1 MSVESLKVYRIG
13 GKDQAPKA
21 EKSVKDFICCIKM
34 IETLDIKRLNS
45 IISFSENNNV
55 MTTQF
60 SKQTVEQ
67 NSTAKNSWKSAFTAF
82 ADRRAAIMLFL
93 GFSAGI
99 PILLIFSSLSLWLGE
114 AGIEKS
120 AVTFFSWAALGYS
133 FKFVWA
139 PLIDELPVPF
149 LTNKLG
155 RRRAWLLI
163 AQILIICAI
172 CIMAFSDPSLGQGYL
187 YQMAV
192 GAVLLGFS
200 AATQDIVIDAYR
212 IELAETEMQTV
223 LASTYNAGYRIGM
236 IVAGAGALFLAASL
250 GTAKGNYIYDAWKY
264 TYLVMAAV
272 MVVGII
278 TTLLIREPQVDR
290 VDKNYKKTDY
300 YRLVAVFV
308 MAVASFVCCYIY
320 SDDLIQYLQKTWS
333 IQDSALKFLMETVR
347 FLGSGAAAI
356 FVATLLIRIGV
367 VNKKMAYETWV
378 NPIADF
384 FKRYGVK
391 LALVLLLL
399 IGFYRISDIIAGVI
413 SNVFYQDLNFTK
425 EQIAAA
431 VKVYGVFFS
440 LLGGFLGGLLAQR
453 MNIMKL
459 MFVGAILASSTNLI
473 FIGLVK
479 SGAPIQAVTVHVGG
493 QTFTSQPDEVGYW
506 KVLIPNQVLLNA
518 NKIQVDA
525 GLLQQSEPKH
535 FNLPYLKD
543 NGTAQIQL
551 LPITSDNQISVSEA
565 TQNVVVKG
573 QVFGVKAS
581 DLNEDKPI
589 KLKLDE
595 KEYSAKLD
603 KDGLFNG
610 TIDGKDLNASK
621 SKNVI
626 AVLNFKQDHVAV
638 GTQLSYQLTDVKSD
652 IDVDLQP
659 ISALKADSSEPV
671 EIKGKII
678 EKYSTGWLYLAIILD
693 NLASGLAGAAFIA
706 FLSSL
711 TSVSFTAVQ
720 YAIFSSL
727 MTLTPKILG
736 GYSGTIVTNI
746 GYPKF
751 FLMTTL
757 ISIPI
762 LILVAW
768 VGKLL
773 KDHELRKQN
782 ELDNSDVIIK

>member
-1 MSVESLKVYRIG
+1 
-13 GKDQAPKA
+13 
-21 EKSVKDFICCIKM
+21 
-34 IETLDIKRLNS
+34 
-45 IISFSENNNV
+45 
-55 MTTQF
+55 MTTQL
-60 SKQTVEQ
+60 SQQSSEQ
-67 NSTAKNSWKSAFTAF
+67 NSTVKNGWKSAFAAF
-82 ADRRAAIMLFL
+82 LDRRAAIMLFL

-139 PLIDELPVPF
+139 PLIDELPVPV
-149 LTNKLG
+149 LTKKLG

-163 AQILIICAI
+163 AQLLIICAI
-172 CIMAFSDPSLGQGYL
+172 CIMAFSDPALGQSYI

-223 LASTYNAGYRIGM
+223 LASTYNAGYRLGM

-250 GTAKGNYIYDAWKY
+250 GTAKGNYIYEAWKY
-264 TYLVMAAV
+264 TYLTMAVV
-272 MVVGII
+272 MVLGVV
-278 TTLLIREPQVDR
+278 TTLLIREPQVNR
-290 VDKNYKKTDY
+290 VDKHYKNIDY
-300 YRLVAVFV
+300 YRLVLVFV
-308 MAVASFVCCYIY
+308 LAVASFVCFYIY
-320 SDDLIQYLQKTWS
+320 SDDLIQYLQS
-333 IQDSALKFLMETVR
+333 IWKIEDSFLKFLMEAVR
-347 FLGSGAAAI
+347 FLGSGAGAV
-356 FVATLLIRIGV
+356 FVASVLIRLGV
-367 VNKKMAYETWV
+367 VNQQMAYETWV

-384 FKRYGVK
+384 FKRYGLK

-425 EQIAAA
+425 EQIAEA
-431 VKVYGVFFS
+431 VKIYGVIFS

-459 MFVGAILASSTNLI
+459 MFVGAVLASSTNLI

-479 SGAPIQAVTVHVGG
+479 SGAPMQAVQIHVADK
-493 QTFTSQPDEVGYW
+493 TFQATPDEVGYW
-506 KVLIPNQVLLNA
+506 KVTIPSQDLVQTKTLR
-518 NKIQVDA
+518 IDA
-525 GLLQQSEPKH
+525 ALADQTVAQQYTV
-535 FNLPYLKD
+535 PYLID
-543 NGTAQIQL
+543 NGTAQIKL
-551 LPITSDNQISVSEA
+551 FPVTSDNSLTAAESKQSIVI
-565 TQNVVVKG
+565 KG
-573 QVFGVKAS
+573 QTVGLKLT
-581 DLNEDKPI
+581 DLQEDKPI
-589 KLKLDE
+589 TLKLDA
-595 KEYSAKLD
+595 KTYPAKLD
-603 KDGLFNG
+603 KDGLFSG
-610 TIDGKDLNASK
+610 TIDGKDLQASAFRTIIAIVNY
-621 SKNVI
+621 KNPKTS
-626 AVLNFKQDHVAV
+626 LYTDQR
-638 GTQLSYQLTDVKSD
+638 YQLTEKNAD
-652 IDVDLQP
+652 IDVDIQP
-659 ISALKADSSEPV
+659 VPVVKADTNTSV
-671 EIKGKII
+671 EIKGKVI
-678 EKYSTGWLYLAIILD
+678 EQYSSGWLYFAIVVD

-757 ISIPI
+757 IGIPI
-762 LILVAW
+762 LLLVLW
-768 VGKLL
+768 VAKLL
-773 KDHELRKQN
+773 REHQLRETQ
-782 ELDNSDVIIK
+782 D

>member
-1 MSVESLKVYRIG
+1 
-13 GKDQAPKA
+13 
-21 EKSVKDFICCIKM
+21 
-34 IETLDIKRLNS
+34 
-45 IISFSENNNV
+45 
-55 MTTQF
+55 MTTQL
-60 SKQTVEQ
+60 SQQSAEQ
-67 NSTAKNSWKSAFTAF
+67 NSTAKNGWKSAFAAF
-82 ADRRAAIMLFL
+82 IDRRAAIMLFL

-139 PLIDELPVPF
+139 PLIDELPVPI
-149 LTNKLG
+149 LTKKLG

-163 AQILIICAI
+163 AQVLIICAI
-172 CIMAFSDPSLGQGYL
+172 CIMAFSDPALGQSYI

-223 LASTYNAGYRIGM
+223 LASTYNAGYRLGM
-236 IVAGAGALFLAASL
+236 ILAGAGALFLAASL
-250 GTAKGNYIYDAWKY
+250 GTAKGNYIYEAWKY
-264 TYLVMAAV
+264 TYLTMALVML
-272 MVVGII
+272 VGII
-278 TTLLIREPQVDR
+278 TTLVIREPLVNR
-290 VDKNYKKTDY
+290 VDKHYKNIDY
-300 YRLVAVFV
+300 YRLVLVFIL
-308 MAVASFVCCYIY
+308 AVASFVCLYIY
-320 SDDLIQYLQKTWS
+320 SDEMVQYLQATW
-333 IQDSALKFLMETVR
+333 QVEDNLLKFLMEAVR
-347 FLGSGAAAI
+347 FFGSGLGAI
-356 FVATLLIRIGV
+356 LVATSLIRFGV

-425 EQIAAA
+425 EQIAEA
-431 VKVYGVFFS
+431 VKIYGVIFS

-459 MFVGAILASSTNLI
+459 MFVGAVLASSTNLI

-479 SGAPIQAVTVHVGG
+479 SGAPMQAVSVQIGDKKF
-493 QTFTSQPDEVGYW
+493 QAQPDEVGYW
-506 KVLIPNQVLLNA
+506 KVSVPGQDLVEENTIHIKAALVDQAVA
-518 NKIQVDA
+518 NEYTV
-525 GLLQQSEPKH
+525 
-535 FNLPYLKD
+535 PYLKE
-543 NGTAQIQL
+543 NAKPQIQL
-551 LPITSDNQISVSEA
+551 LPITSDNQLSETEA
-565 TQNVVVKG
+565 KQSIVVKG
-573 QVFGVKAS
+573 QIAGIPVS
-581 DLNEDKPI
+581 ELNLDQPI
-589 KLKLDE
+589 TLKLDG
-595 KEYSAKLD
+595 KSYPAKLD
-603 KDGLFNG
+603 KDGLFSG
-610 TIDGKDLNASK
+610 AIDGKALYASG

-626 AVLNFKQDHVAV
+626 AVVNYQHAQAALS
-638 GTQLSYQLTDVKSD
+638 TQQSYQLTTIKSD
-652 IDVDLQP
+652 IDVDVQAIP
-659 ISALKADSSEPV
+659 VIKADSSAAV
-671 EIKGKII
+671 EIKGKVI
-678 EKYSTGWLYLAIILD
+678 EKYSSGWLYFAIVVD

-736 GYSGTIVTNI
+736 GYSGTIVTHI

-757 ISIPI
+757 IGIPI
-762 LILVAW
+762 LLLVLW

-773 KDHELRKQN
+773 REHQAQKVDQSIE
-782 ELDNSDVIIK
+782 

>member
-1 MSVESLKVYRIG
+1 
-13 GKDQAPKA
+13 
-21 EKSVKDFICCIKM
+21 
-34 IETLDIKRLNS
+34 
-45 IISFSENNNV
+45 
-55 MTTQF
+55 MTTQ
-60 SKQTVEQ
+60 
-67 NSTAKNSWKSAFTAF
+67 STGWKSAFTAF
-82 ADRRAAIMLFL
+82 LDRRAAIMLFL

-149 LTNKLG
+149 LTKSLG

-172 CIMAFSDPSLGQGYL
+172 CIMAFSDPALGQSYI

-236 IVAGAGALFLAASL
+236 IIAGAGALFLAASL

-264 TYLVMAAV
+264 TYLTMAAV
-272 MVVGII
+272 MMVGII
-278 TTLLIREPQVDR
+278 TTLIIREPIVNR
-290 VDKNYKKTDY
+290 IDKHYKNIDY
-300 YRLVAVFV
+300 YRLVFVFII
-308 MAVASFVCCYIY
+308 AVASFVCFYIY
-320 SDDLIQYLQKTWS
+320 SYDIVQYLQTQWEIK
-333 IQDSALKFLMETVR
+333 DSFLKFLMEAVR
-347 FLGSGAAAI
+347 FLGSGAGAI

-367 VNKKMAYETWV
+367 VNKQMAYETWV

-425 EQIAAA
+425 EQIAEA
-431 VKVYGVFFS
+431 VKIYGVIFS
-440 LLGGFLGGLLAQR
+440 LVGGFLGGLLAQR

-479 SGAPIQAVTVHVGG
+479 SGAPMQPVVVHVGTK
-493 QTFTSQPDEVGYW
+493 QYQAQPDEVGYW
-506 KVLIPNQVLLNA
+506 KVHVPNQDLMQA
-518 NKIQVDA
+518 KQIQVNVALTD
-525 GLLQQSEPKH
+525 QSAQAEYVV
-535 FNLPYLKD
+535 PYLKD
-543 NGTAQIQL
+543 DGSAQIQI
-551 LPITSDNQISVSEA
+551 LPVSSDNQLTSTELK
-565 TQNVVVKG
+565 QNIVVKG
-573 QVFGVKAS
+573 QLVGVQATE
-581 DLNEDKPI
+581 LNAEQPI
-589 KLKLDE
+589 TLKLDG
-595 KEYSAKLD
+595 KEYPAKLD
-603 KDGLFNG
+603 KDGIFTG
-610 TIDGKDLNASK
+610 VIDGKDLQGSASK
-621 SKNVI
+621 NIQAI
-626 AVLNFKQDHVAV
+626 ANFNQQHATLNAQ
-638 GTQLSYQLTDVKSD
+638 QNYQVSD
-652 IDVDLQP
+652 QKMALDVDIQP
-659 ISALKADSSEPV
+659 ISAINAQSTDSV
-671 EIKGKII
+671 EIKGKVI
-678 EKYSTGWLYLAIILD
+678 EQYSSAWLYFAIIVD

-757 ISIPI
+757 IGIPI
-762 LILVAW
+762 LILVVW
-768 VGKLL
+768 VAKLL
-773 KDHELRKQN
+773 KEHSSRQ
-782 ELDNSDVIIK
+782 S

>member
-1 MSVESLKVYRIG
+1 
-13 GKDQAPKA
+13 
-21 EKSVKDFICCIKM
+21 
-34 IETLDIKRLNS
+34 
-45 IISFSENNNV
+45 
-55 MTTQF
+55 MTTQL
-60 SKQTVEQ
+60 SQQSSEQ
-67 NSTAKNSWKSAFTAF
+67 NSTAKNGWKSAFAAF
-82 ADRRAAIMLFL
+82 LDRRAAIMLFL

-139 PLIDELPVPF
+139 PLIDELPVPV
-149 LTNKLG
+149 LTKKLG

-163 AQILIICAI
+163 AQLLIICAI
-172 CIMAFSDPSLGQGYL
+172 CIMAFSDPALGQSYI

-223 LASTYNAGYRIGM
+223 LASTYNAGYRLGM

-250 GTAKGNYIYDAWKY
+250 GTAKGNYIYEAWKY
-264 TYLVMAAV
+264 TYLTMAVV
-272 MVVGII
+272 MVVGLI
-278 TTLLIREPQVDR
+278 TTLLIREPQVNR
-290 VDKNYKKTDY
+290 VDKHYKNIDY
-300 YRLVAVFV
+300 YRLVLVFV
-308 MAVASFVCCYIY
+308 LAVASFVCFYIY
-320 SDDLIQYLQKTWS
+320 SDDLIQYLQS
-333 IQDSALKFLMETVR
+333 IWKIEDSFLKFLMEAVR
-347 FLGSGAAAI
+347 FLGSGAGAV
-356 FVATLLIRIGV
+356 FVASVLIRLGV
-367 VNKKMAYETWV
+367 VNQQMAYETWV

-384 FKRYGVK
+384 FKRYGLK

-425 EQIAAA
+425 EQIAEA
-431 VKVYGVFFS
+431 VKIYGVIFS

-459 MFVGAILASSTNLI
+459 MFVGAVLASSTNLI

-479 SGAPIQAVTVHVGG
+479 SGAPMQAVQIHVADK
-493 QTFTSQPDEVGYW
+493 TFQATPDEVGYW
-506 KVLIPNQVLLNA
+506 KVTIPSQDLVQTKTLR
-518 NKIQVDA
+518 IDA
-525 GLLQQSEPKH
+525 ALADQTVAQQYTV
-535 FNLPYLKD
+535 PYLID
-543 NGTAQIQL
+543 NGTAQIKL
-551 LPITSDNQISVSEA
+551 FPVTSDNSLTAAESKQSIVI
-565 TQNVVVKG
+565 KG
-573 QVFGVKAS
+573 QTVGLKLT
-581 DLNEDKPI
+581 DLQEDKPI
-589 KLKLDE
+589 TLKLDA
-595 KEYSAKLD
+595 KTYPAKLD
-603 KDGLFNG
+603 KDGLFSG
-610 TIDGKDLNASK
+610 TIDGKDLQASASK
-621 SKNVI
+621 TII
-626 AVLNFKQDHVAV
+626 AVVNYKNPKTSLYTDQR
-638 GTQLSYQLTDVKSD
+638 YQLTEKKAD
-652 IDVDLQP
+652 IDVDIQP
-659 ISALKADSSEPV
+659 VPVVKADTNTSV
-671 EIKGKII
+671 EIKGKVI
-678 EKYSTGWLYLAIILD
+678 EQYSSGWLYFAIVVD

-757 ISIPI
+757 IGIPI
-762 LILVAW
+762 LLLVLW
-768 VGKLL
+768 VAKLL
-773 KDHELRKQN
+773 REHQLR
-782 ELDNSDVIIK
+782 ETRD

>member
-1 MSVESLKVYRIG
+1 
-13 GKDQAPKA
+13 
-21 EKSVKDFICCIKM
+21 
-34 IETLDIKRLNS
+34 
-45 IISFSENNNV
+45 
-55 MTTQF
+55 MTTQL
-60 SKQTVEQ
+60 SQQSSEQ
-67 NSTAKNSWKSAFTAF
+67 NSTAKNGWKSAFAAF
-82 ADRRAAIMLFL
+82 LDRRAAIMLFL

-139 PLIDELPVPF
+139 PLIDELPVPV
-149 LTNKLG
+149 LTKKLG

-163 AQILIICAI
+163 AQLLIICAI
-172 CIMAFSDPSLGQGYL
+172 CIMAFSDPALGQSYI

-223 LASTYNAGYRIGM
+223 LASTYNAGYRLGM

-250 GTAKGNYIYDAWKY
+250 GTAKGNYIYEAWKY
-264 TYLVMAAV
+264 TYLTMAVV
-272 MVVGII
+272 MVVGLV
-278 TTLLIREPQVDR
+278 TTLLIREPQVNR
-290 VDKNYKKTDY
+290 VDKHYKNIDY
-300 YRLVAVFV
+300 YRLVLVFV
-308 MAVASFVCCYIY
+308 LAVASFVCFYIY
-320 SDDLIQYLQKTWS
+320 SDDLIQYLQS
-333 IQDSALKFLMETVR
+333 IWKIEDSFLKFLMEAVR
-347 FLGSGAAAI
+347 FLGSGAGAV
-356 FVATLLIRIGV
+356 FVASVLIRLGV
-367 VNKKMAYETWV
+367 VNQQMAYETWV

-384 FKRYGVK
+384 FKRYGLK

-425 EQIAAA
+425 EQIAEA
-431 VKVYGVFFS
+431 VKIYGVIFS

-459 MFVGAILASSTNLI
+459 MFVGAVLASSTNLI

-479 SGAPIQAVTVHVGG
+479 SGAPMQAVQIHVADK
-493 QTFTSQPDEVGYW
+493 TFQAIPDEVGYW
-506 KVLIPNQVLLNA
+506 KVTIPSQDLVQTKTLR
-518 NKIQVDA
+518 IDA
-525 GLLQQSEPKH
+525 ALADQTVAQQYTV
-535 FNLPYLKD
+535 PYLID
-543 NGTAQIQL
+543 NGTAQIKL
-551 LPITSDNQISVSEA
+551 FPVTSDNNLTAAESKQSIVI
-565 TQNVVVKG
+565 KG
-573 QVFGVKAS
+573 QTVGLKLT
-581 DLNEDKPI
+581 DLQEDKPI
-589 KLKLDE
+589 TLKLDA
-595 KEYSAKLD
+595 KTYPAKLD
-603 KDGLFNG
+603 KDGLFSG
-610 TIDGKDLNASK
+610 TIDGKDLQASASK
-621 SKNVI
+621 TII
-626 AVLNFKQDHVAV
+626 AVVNYKNPKTSLYTDQR
-638 GTQLSYQLTDVKSD
+638 YQLTEKNAD
-652 IDVDLQP
+652 IDVDIQP
-659 ISALKADSSEPV
+659 VPVVKADTNTSV
-671 EIKGKII
+671 EIKGKVI
-678 EKYSTGWLYLAIILD
+678 EQYSSGWLYFAIVVD

-757 ISIPI
+757 IGIPI
-762 LILVAW
+762 LLLVLW
-768 VGKLL
+768 VAKLL
-773 KDHELRKQN
+773 REHQLRETQ
-782 ELDNSDVIIK
+782 D

>member
-1 MSVESLKVYRIG
+1 
-13 GKDQAPKA
+13 
-21 EKSVKDFICCIKM
+21 
-34 IETLDIKRLNS
+34 
-45 IISFSENNNV
+45 
-55 MTTQF
+55 MTTQL
-60 SKQTVEQ
+60 SQQSSEQ
-67 NSTAKNSWKSAFTAF
+67 NSTVKNGWKSAFAAF
-82 ADRRAAIMLFL
+82 LDRRAAIMLFL

-139 PLIDELPVPF
+139 PLIDELPVPV
-149 LTNKLG
+149 LTKKLG

-172 CIMAFSDPSLGQGYL
+172 CIMAFSDPALGQSYI

-223 LASTYNAGYRIGM
+223 LASTYNAGYRLGM

-250 GTAKGNYIYDAWKY
+250 GTAKGNYIYEAWKY
-264 TYLVMAAV
+264 TYLTMAVV
-272 MVVGII
+272 MVVGLI
-278 TTLLIREPQVDR
+278 TTLLIREPQVNR
-290 VDKNYKKTDY
+290 VDKHYKNIDY
-300 YRLVAVFV
+300 YRLVLVFV
-308 MAVASFVCCYIY
+308 LAVASFVCFYIY
-320 SDDLIQYLQKTWS
+320 SDDLIQYLQTTWKVE
-333 IQDSALKFLMETVR
+333 DSFLKFLMEAVR
-347 FLGSGAAAI
+347 FLGSGAGAV
-356 FVATLLIRIGV
+356 FVASVLIRLGV
-367 VNKKMAYETWV
+367 VNQQMAYETWV

-384 FKRYGVK
+384 FKRYGLK

-425 EQIAAA
+425 EQIAEA
-431 VKVYGVFFS
+431 VKIYGVIFS

-459 MFVGAILASSTNLI
+459 MFVGAVLASSTNLI

-479 SGAPIQAVTVHVGG
+479 SGAPMQPVQIHVADKTFQAM
-493 QTFTSQPDEVGYW
+493 PDEVGYW
-506 KVLIPNQVLLNA
+506 KVALPSQDLVQAKTLRIDAAL
-518 NKIQVDA
+518 VDQA
-525 GLLQQSEPKH
+525 VAQQYTV
-535 FNLPYLKD
+535 PYLID
-543 NGTAQIQL
+543 NGTAQIKL
-551 LPITSDNQISVSEA
+551 FPVTSDNSLTVAESKQSIVI
-565 TQNVVVKG
+565 KG
-573 QVFGVKAS
+573 QTVGVKLA
-581 DLNEDKPI
+581 DLQEDKPI
-589 KLKLDE
+589 TLKLDA
-595 KEYSAKLD
+595 KSYPAKLD
-603 KDGLFNG
+603 KDGLFSG
-610 TIDGKDLNASK
+610 TVDGKDLQASASK
-621 SKNVI
+621 TII
-626 AVLNFKQDHVAV
+626 AVVNYKNPKTSLYTDQH
-638 GTQLSYQLTDVKSD
+638 YQLAEKKAD
-652 IDVDLQP
+652 IDVDIQP
-659 ISALKADSSEPV
+659 VPVVKADTNSSV
-671 EIKGKII
+671 EIKGKVI
-678 EKYSTGWLYLAIILD
+678 EQYSSGWLYFAIVVD

-757 ISIPI
+757 IGIPI
-762 LILVAW
+762 LFLVLW
-768 VGKLL
+768 VAKLL
-773 KDHELRKQN
+773 REHQLRETQ
-782 ELDNSDVIIK
+782 D

>member
-1 MSVESLKVYRIG
+1 M
-13 GKDQAPKA
+13 A
-21 EKSVKDFICCIKM
+21 
-34 IETLDIKRLNS
+34 
-45 IISFSENNNV
+45 
-55 MTTQF
+55 TQT
-60 SKQTVEQ
+60 SG
-67 NSTAKNSWKSAFTAF
+67 WKSAFQAF
-82 ADRRAAIMLFL
+82 LDRRALIMLFL

-139 PLIDELPVPF
+139 PLIDELPVPI
-149 LTNKLG
+149 LTKMLG

-163 AQILIICAI
+163 AQILIVAAI
-172 CIMAFSDPSLGQGYL
+172 CIMAFSDPALGQSYL

-236 IVAGAGALFLAASL
+236 IIAGAGALFLAASL
-250 GTAKGNYIYDAWKY
+250 GTAKGNYIYEAWKY

-272 MVVGII
+272 MLVGII
-278 TTLLIREPQVDR
+278 TTLSIREPQVFR
-290 VDKNYKKTDY
+290 VDKHYKSTDY
-300 YRLVAVFV
+300 YRLVLVFMV
-308 MAVASFVCCYIY
+308 AVASFVCCYIY
-320 SDDLIQYLQKTWS
+320 SDTLIQFVQQQWQ
-333 IQDSALKFLMETVR
+333 IEDSFLKFLTETFR
-347 FLGSGAAAI
+347 FLASGAVAI
-356 FVATLLIRIGV
+356 LIATLLIKIGV
-367 VNKKMAYETWV
+367 VNKQMAYETWV

-425 EQIAAA
+425 QQIAEA
-431 VKVYGVFFS
+431 VKIYGVIFS
-440 LLGGFLGGLLAQR
+440 LVGGFLGGLLAQR

-459 MFVGAILASSTNLI
+459 MFVGAVLASSTNLI

-479 SGAPIQAVTVHVGG
+479 SGQKIADIHVQVGAKNYTTQA
-493 QTFTSQPDEVGYW
+493 DEVGYW
-506 KVLIPNQVLLNA
+506 TLKIPSVELAQA
-518 NKIQVDA
+518 DHIQVKTQFEQGPNSSTVA
-525 GLLQQSEPKH
+525 E
-535 FNLPYLKD
+535 LPYLKQSQQPQLLILPISQD
-543 NGTAQIQL
+543 NQLSQDELKQSVVLRGQINGIDLEKIDPSKSIVLVLEGKEYPAKIDPQGVFTGAIEGKALASAHTKTISIKTNDPQFSTLAAPVLNYQIQRQQPSKIDSL
-551 LPITSDNQISVSEA
+551 SIDIEPMAVVNPQA
-565 TQNVVVKG
+565 TD
-573 QVFGVKAS
+573 A
-581 DLNEDKPI
+581 
-589 KLKLDE
+589 
-595 KEYSAKLD
+595 
-603 KDGLFNG
+603 
-610 TIDGKDLNASK
+610 
-621 SKNVI
+621 
-626 AVLNFKQDHVAV
+626 
-638 GTQLSYQLTDVKSD
+638 
-652 IDVDLQP
+652 
-659 ISALKADSSEPV
+659 V
-671 EIKGKII
+671 EIKGKVV
-678 EKYSTGWLYLAIILD
+678 KAYSSNWLYFAIIID

-736 GYSGTIVTNI
+736 GYSGTIVSNI

-757 ISIPI
+757 IGIPI
-762 LILVAW
+762 LILVVW
-768 VGKLL
+768 VAKLL
-773 KDHELRKQN
+773 KAHQN
-782 ELDNSDVIIK
+782 SVQTLKGE